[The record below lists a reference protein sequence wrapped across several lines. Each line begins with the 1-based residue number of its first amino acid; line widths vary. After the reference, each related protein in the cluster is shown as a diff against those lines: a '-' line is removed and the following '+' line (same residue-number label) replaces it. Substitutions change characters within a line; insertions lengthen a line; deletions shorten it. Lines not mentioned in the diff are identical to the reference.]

1 MVDVTSRKYLESYFE
16 DEVDSPEDI
25 QNKIL
30 MVMKQD
36 GIMERN
42 EEGQMTVFKKRPLL
56 AYLRIAFPNIKP
68 SAINRQLN
76 NLFKDDVL
84 KIWDKYKTKPYVI
97 KSRQY
102 KARMRRATSRVQR
115 SKTDMLIEILMGD
128 DASKRMRYIT
138 DCIASGVRPAELD
151 I

>member
-1 MVDVTSRKYLESYFE
+1 MVDVTSRKYLESYFT
-16 DEVDSPEDI
+16 DEIDSPEDI

-42 EEGQMTVFKKRPLL
+42 EDGKMTVFKKRPLL

-102 KARMRRATSRVQR
+102 KSRMKRATRKVQR
-115 SKTDMLIEILMGD
+115 NKDDMLIEILMGD
-128 DASKRMRYIT
+128 DPSKRMRYIT
-138 DCIASGVRPAELD
+138 DCISNGDTPKLD
-151 I
+151 V

>member
-1 MVDVTSRKYLESYFE
+1 MVDVTSRKYLESYFT

-42 EEGQMTVFKKRPLL
+42 EDGKMTVFKKRPLL

-102 KARMRRATSRVQR
+102 KSRMKRATRKVQR
-115 SKTDMLIEILMGD
+115 NKDDMLIEILMGD
-128 DASKRMRYIT
+128 DPSKRMRYIT
-138 DCIASGVRPAELD
+138 DCISNGDTPKLD
-151 I
+151 V

>member
-1 MVDVTSRKYLESYFE
+1 MVDVTSRKYLESYFT

-102 KARMRRATSRVQR
+102 KSRMKRATRKVQR
-115 SKTDMLIEILMGD
+115 NKDDMLIEILMGD
-128 DASKRMRYIT
+128 DPSKRMRYIT
-138 DCIASGVRPAELD
+138 DCISNGDTPKLD
-151 I
+151 V

>member
-1 MVDVTSRKYLESYFE
+1 
-16 DEVDSPEDI
+16 
-25 QNKIL
+25 

-42 EEGQMTVFKKRPLL
+42 EDGKMTVFKKRPLL

-102 KARMRRATSRVQR
+102 ESRMRQATSRVQR
-115 SKTDMLIEILMGD
+115 SKTDMLFEILMGD
-128 DASKRMRYIT
+128 DPSKRMRYIT
-138 DCIASGVRPAELD
+138 DCIANGDTPELD
-151 I
+151 V

>member
-1 MVDVTSRKYLESYFE
+1 MVDVTSRKYLESYFT

-30 MVMKQD
+30 MVMKED

-42 EEGQMTVFKKRPLL
+42 EDGKMTVFKKRPLL

-102 KARMRRATSRVQR
+102 EARMRRATSRVQR

-128 DASKRMRYIT
+128 DPSKRMRYIT
-138 DCIASGVRPAELD
+138 DCIASGVRPKLD